1 MKRVVKTAASET
13 ILWTWATAGRPFK
26 LNLWMVRIMT
36 QALVERREYS
46 RLAVDTAADLVR
58 PDGVRHAGRV
68 RDISFAGAH
77 LDCAAAS
84 DPPVGNTLRG
94 CVLSL
99 HISGRTRPV
108 QLRCMM
114 VDRQGE
120 RVGLRFTGA
129 EEGDYA
135 ALREFL
141 LSQSADPEALI
152 REIRDMPNPVFASPL
167 PRFATWLSQL
177 LRRS

>member
-1 MKRVVKTAASET
+1 
-13 ILWTWATAGRPFK
+13 
-26 LNLWMVRIMT
+26 MT

-46 RLAVDTAADLVR
+46 RLTVDIAAELVR

-68 RDISFAGAH
+68 RDISFAGAY
-77 LDCAAAS
+77 LECVPTADLPA
-84 DPPVGNTLRG
+84 GETLRG

-99 HISGRTRPV
+99 HVSGRTWPV
-108 QLRCMM
+108 QLRCMI

-141 LSQSADPEALI
+141 LGQSADPEALI
-152 REIRDMPNPVFASPL
+152 REIRDTPNPVFAMPL
-167 PRFATWLSQL
+167 PRFASWLSQL
-177 LRRS
+177 LRRG